1 MSDNAQV
8 RSIPA
13 IREFKAALALFR
25 DDSAS
30 AIDMMLMELHRA
42 IDWIE
47 HDRPA
52 YWENETRKAFELV
65 GSTRTALNTCL
76 MRTVAGHRSSCIEEK
91 QAHAAAKRRL
101 QHCQEQLERVR
112 RWAIKIRHEADE
124 FRSRIAILRR
134 RLDGDLPQSLLLLE
148 RMATALEQY
157 AGLAAAARLPRTKPG
172 NHPAFLRSPPRFPGF
187 SAAAADFLEHPR
199 RNPRRV

>member
-1 MSDNAQV
+1 MADKAQV

-13 IREFKAALALFR
+13 IREFKAALTLFR
-25 DDSAS
+25 DDSAA

-52 YWENETRKAFELV
+52 YWQNETRKAFELV
-65 GSTRTALNTCL
+65 AATRTALNTCL

-101 QHCQEQLERVR
+101 QHCQEQIERVR
-112 RWAIKIRHEADE
+112 RWTIKIRHEIDE
-124 FRSRIAILRR
+124 FRSRLSVLRR
-134 RLDGDLPQSLLLLE
+134 RLDSDVPDSILLLD
-148 RMATALEQY
+148 RMATALEAY
-157 AGLAAAARLPRTKPG
+157 AGLGAEIPVVESQQTDEGEA
-172 NHPAFLRSPPRFPGF
+172 
-187 SAAAADFLEHPR
+187 
-199 RNPRRV
+199 

>member
-1 MSDNAQV
+1 MADTAQV

-13 IREFKAALALFR
+13 IRDFKAALTLFR

-52 YWENETRKAFELV
+52 YWQNETRKAFELV
-65 GSTRTALNTCL
+65 AATRTALNTCL

-101 QHCQEQLERVR
+101 QHCQEQIERVR

-124 FRSRIAILRR
+124 FRSRLAVLRR
-134 RLDGDLPQSLLLLE
+134 RLDGDVPKSILLLD
-148 RMATALEQY
+148 RMASALEGY
-157 AGLAAAARLPRTKPG
+157 AGLAADFAA
-172 NHPAFLRSPPRFPGF
+172 PAETDP
-187 SAAAADFLEHPR
+187 E
-199 RNPRRV
+199 NPAP

>member
-1 MSDNAQV
+1 MADHAQV

-13 IREFKAALALFR
+13 LRDFKAALSVFR
-25 DDSAS
+25 DDSSS

-52 YWENETRKAFELV
+52 YWQNETRKAFELV
-65 GSTRTALNTCL
+65 ASTRTALNTCL

-101 QHCQEQLERVR
+101 QHCQEQLDRIR
-112 RWAIKIRHEADE
+112 RWAIKIRHEVDE
-124 FRSRIAILRR
+124 FRSRLSVLRR
-134 RLDGDLPQSLLLLE
+134 RLDGDLPKSILLLD
-148 RMATALEQY
+148 RMAMSLEAY
-157 AGLAAAARLPRTKPG
+157 AGLGADIAAPTSDQSDGEA
-172 NHPAFLRSPPRFPGF
+172 
-187 SAAAADFLEHPR
+187 
-199 RNPRRV
+199 

>member
-1 MSDNAQV
+1 MADHAQI

-13 IREFKAALALFR
+13 LREFKAALAQFR
-25 DDSAS
+25 DDSSS

-52 YWENETRKAFELV
+52 YWQNETRKAFELV
-65 GSTRTALNTCL
+65 AATRTALNTCL

-112 RWAIKIRHEADE
+112 RWSIKIRHEADE
-124 FRSRIAILRR
+124 FRSRLAVLRR
-134 RLDGDLPQSLLLLE
+134 RLDGDLPNSLMLLDRLS
-148 RMATALEQY
+148 TALEAY
-157 AGLAAAARLPRTKPG
+157 AGLGADV
-172 NHPAFLRSPPRFPGF
+172 
-187 SAAAADFLEHPR
+187 SAPKEIDDTRP
-199 RNPRRV
+199 

>member
-1 MSDNAQV
+1 MADNAQV

-13 IREFKAALALFR
+13 LREFKAALSVFR
-25 DDSAS
+25 DDSSS

-52 YWENETRKAFELV
+52 YWQSETRKAFELV
-65 GSTRTALNTCL
+65 ASTRTALNTCL

-101 QHCQEQLERVR
+101 QHCQEQLDRIR
-112 RWAIKIRHEADE
+112 RWAIKIRHEVDE
-124 FRSRIAILRR
+124 FRSRLSVLRR
-134 RLDGDLPQSLLLLE
+134 RLDGDLPKSILLLD
-148 RMATALEQY
+148 RMAASLEAY
-157 AGLAAAARLPRTKPG
+157 SGLGADVAAPRTDQ
-172 NHPAFLRSPPRFPGF
+172 
-187 SAAAADFLEHPR
+187 SAEGEA
-199 RNPRRV
+199 